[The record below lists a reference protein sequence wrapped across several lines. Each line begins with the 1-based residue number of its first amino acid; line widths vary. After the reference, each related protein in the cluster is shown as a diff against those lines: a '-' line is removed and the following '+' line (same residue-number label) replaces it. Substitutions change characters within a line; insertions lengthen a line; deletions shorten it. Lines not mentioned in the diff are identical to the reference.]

1 MTGHRALDT
10 GKLDGNKT
18 IDVFMLS
25 QDPNTAMQEMMQAL
39 DALRNVY
46 DEENNALVAADTR
59 RFMSLQE
66 KKIDAAQRYH
76 DSAAQL
82 IERREEFEA
91 IDPVLRKRLREMHS
105 GFSETTQRNIDGIE
119 RMNKSVQRLSDRI
132 HKSAL
137 KMALRDAP
145 NYRRNG
151 MLTQQDKPVSMGINE
166 SA

>member
-1 MTGHRALDT
+1 
-10 GKLDGNKT
+10 
-18 IDVFMLS
+18 
-25 QDPNTAMQEMMQAL
+25 
-39 DALRNVY
+39 
-46 DEENNALVAADTR
+46 
-59 RFMSLQE
+59 
-66 KKIDAAQRYH
+66 
-76 DSAAQL
+76 
-82 IERREEFEA
+82 
-91 IDPVLRKRLREMHS
+91 MHS

>member
-1 MTGHRALDT
+1 MTSHRSMDT
-10 GKLDGNKT
+10 AKLDGNKT

-59 RFMSLQE
+59 RFMNLQE
-66 KKIDAAQRYH
+66 KKIEAAQRYH

-82 IERREEFEA
+82 IERREEFA
-91 IDPVLRKRLREMHS
+91 SIDPVLRKRLREMHS

>member
-1 MTGHRALDT
+1 MTNHSALDT

-59 RFMSLQE
+59 RFMNLQE
-66 KKIDAAQRYH
+66 KKIEAAQRYH

-82 IERREEFEA
+82 IDRREEFES
-91 IDPVLRKRLREMHS
+91 IDPALRKRLREMHS

-119 RMNKSVQRLSDRI
+119 RMNKSIQRLSDRI